1 MKKTHHKINQCMT
14 NTLNN
19 MENHIEFMLN
29 LDILGWLPLGYLWIN
44 IKFYLVDTKTIP
56 AFQI

>member
-1 MKKTHHKINQCMT
+1 MT